1 MGISHR
7 YPYIVLMPQFVLS
20 PILGIR
26 FFTGGKAGKSRQ
38 DSDGGPA
45 YHPL

>member
-20 PILGIR
+20 PINNMIDKKHSFIGV
-26 FFTGGKAGKSRQ
+26 KAMLF
-38 DSDGGPA
+38 A
-45 YHPL
+45 I